1 MGTKNRRMDIDLTL
15 TEGMSADEEDFIL
28 ERLRTHNVMAFGP
41 SNRQELAVPLRDEGG
56 NLIGGLTGYTG
67 RGWLYVS
74 MLYIP
79 DALRGRGLAARML
92 DMAEAEAHA
101 RGAIGAYIDT
111 MNPAALKLYLKQGY
125 TEIGSLKGLEGGH
138 SVTWLQKRF

>member
-1 MGTKNRRMDIDLTL
+1 MDIDLKL

-28 ERLRTHNVMAFGP
+28 ERLKTHNVMAFGP
-41 SNRQELAVPLRDEGG
+41 SNRQELAVPLHDKDG

-79 DALRGRGLAARML
+79 EELRGLGLAGRML
-92 DMAEAEAHA
+92 DMAEAEARA

-125 TEIGSLKGLEGGH
+125 AEIGTLKGLEGGH